1 MQDGFHGRMCR
12 VPGRGHG
19 QREEEELEQWYLSL
33 PRDIQHV
40 KDNRRKTPRKCGAR
54 VPRADPSFLSLHSC
68 ISLSFT
74 LHPAV
79 RLE

>member
-40 KDNRRKTPRKCGAR
+40 KDNRRKTPSKCGAR